1 MKAPKKPDFE
11 ILEFEGRTYHRH
23 RKDRGVLRGA
33 LDFPAEKDRIERT
46 VPGFPQILR
55 VYRLREG
62 VERLFGNEVFFA
74 EEKLDGYN
82 ARVFQHQGHLLAATR
97 GGFICPFTTEWAS
110 IWGKDKNLDSFFR
123 DFPEH
128 VLCGEVIGDNPY
140 NWQRDP
146 NMSPGAHFFIFEI
159 MAPDGNFLPPDQRYR
174 LTADYGLPGV
184 PKMGQYSAARIE
196 NLYELMRELND
207 RGREGVV
214 LKDAAGKRMLK
225 FVTPTTDLQDLKDA
239 LRIGFDLPS
248 GFFFNRY
255 LRASVFIKELGL
267 NQEEYARRIGCAFL
281 DGCPEP
287 ENFTQAGEQYTIYVQ
302 SEKTWNALEEQL
314 KPRVLIACDG
324 KKEVRILGRKM
335 LRIDFRRIYQKSTQ
349 RYRKILRGHLH
360 KD

>member
-1 MKAPKKPDFE
+1 
-11 ILEFEGRTYHRH
+11 I
-23 RKDRGVLRGA
+23 
-33 LDFPAEKDRIERT
+33 
-46 VPGFPQILR
+46 QR
-55 VYRLREG
+55 VYRLKEG
-62 VERLFGNEVFFA
+62 VERLFGNETFFA

-82 ARVFQHQGHLLAATR
+82 ARIFQHQGLLLAATR

-110 IWGKDKNLDSFFR
+110 IWRKDKNLGSFFR
-123 DFPEH
+123 DYPGH

-146 NMSPGAHFFIFEI
+146 NMAPGAHFFIFEI
-159 MAPDGNFLPPDQRYR
+159 IAPDGNFLPPEERYR
-174 LTADYGLPGV
+174 ITSDYGLPGV
-184 PKMGQYSAARIE
+184 PKMGRHSTARIE
-196 NLYELMRELND
+196 RLYELMRELND

-214 LKDAAGKRMLK
+214 LKDGEGKKRLK

-239 LRIGFDLPS
+239 LQIGFDLSS

-267 NQEEYARRIGCAFL
+267 NQDEYARRIGWAFL
-281 DGCPEP
+281 DGCPDP
-287 ENFTQAGEQYTIYVQ
+287 ENFKQAGEKYTIYVQ
-302 SEKTWNALEEQL
+302 SETTWKALCEQL
-314 KPRVLIACDG
+314 KSKVLIACDS